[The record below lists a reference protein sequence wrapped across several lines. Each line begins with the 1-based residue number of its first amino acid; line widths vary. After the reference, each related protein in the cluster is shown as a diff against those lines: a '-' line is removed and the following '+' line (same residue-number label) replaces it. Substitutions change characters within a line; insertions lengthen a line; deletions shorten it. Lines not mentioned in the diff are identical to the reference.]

1 MTEEENFSVDFI
13 AKLPLRSD
21 KIDTEILPFGHFSAR
36 GHPLATVCRHCF
48 LIDGRVEIESN
59 VAERRSG
66 HKTTTL
72 KNVLFAGSDRRWA
85 TVATL
90 QTAKMNDV
98 ETPLSPLSYLVAFKT
113 FLLVP
118 PRINNEVPRCSLGAL
133 SGIGLE
139 TLDPR
144 GFARPTGDR
153 RDHFFVAPTHQARVQ
168 DGEAVA

>member
-1 MTEEENFSVDFI
+1 V
-13 AKLPLRSD
+13 
-21 KIDTEILPFGHFSAR
+21 
-36 GHPLATVCRHCF
+36 
-48 LIDGRVEIESN
+48 
-59 VAERRSG
+59 SG
-66 HKTTTL
+66 HKTITR